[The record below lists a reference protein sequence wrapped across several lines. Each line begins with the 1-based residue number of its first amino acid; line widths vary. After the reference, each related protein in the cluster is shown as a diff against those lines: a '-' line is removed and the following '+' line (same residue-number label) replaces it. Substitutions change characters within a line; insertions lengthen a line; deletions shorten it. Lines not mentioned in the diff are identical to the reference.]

1 MIILASQSPRRREL
15 LTLAGVSFECIPS
28 GVEEKVPEGLA
39 LEKLPEY
46 LSGLKAGDVALRHPG
61 NIVIGSDTLVEF
73 DGTALGKPR
82 GRADAARMLRAL
94 SGRCHQVY
102 TGVTIVSPLGT
113 ESFTSVTEVEFY
125 ELTDAEIEAYIDTG
139 EPMDK
144 AGAYG
149 IQGFGSVLVKRIN
162 GDYFTVMGLPLAETV
177 RRIRRIEELLAQQGR
192 P

>member
-15 LTLAGVSFECIPS
+15 LTLAGIEYECIPS
-28 GVEEKVPEGLA
+28 GVEEKVPAGLD
-39 LEKLPEY
+39 LTKVPEF
-46 LSGLKAGDVALRHPG
+46 LSALKASDVASSHPG
-61 NIVIGSDTLVEF
+61 DIVIGADTLVEF
-73 DGTALGKPR
+73 DGKALGKPR
-82 GRADAARMLRAL
+82 DPADAARMLREL
-94 SGRCHQVY
+94 SGRCHKVF

-125 ELTDAEIEAYIDTG
+125 ELTDREIEDYIATG

-149 IQGFGSVLVKRIN
+149 IQGYGSVLVRRID

-177 RRIRRIEELLAQQGR
+177 RRIRGIEKNG
-192 P
+192 